1 MKNDDDE
8 LRFAAAASAAPAA
21 AGAAATAAAAAAA
34 ESVGLSMLCRGGVS
48 RMGVPFWY
56 QGCYGSS
63 NPVQGSRLI
72 RLYQLLVFEI

>member
-1 MKNDDDE
+1 MTKHNDDE

-48 RMGVPFWY
+48 RMGVPFGTRVAMAVAI
-56 QGCYGSS
+56 QSKGAG
-63 NPVQGSRLI
+63 
-72 RLYQLLVFEI
+72 